1 MLRVDGRLSNQ
12 KTTNM
17 TNEILHLAN
26 HIAPMLTA
34 AADAATDPTTEA
46 ARAAATGGVFL
57 AFKGGLACL
66 GSGIGVGL
74 AGSKASEAVGRNPN
88 AFGKIL
94 VIGILAMAF
103 AEAISFYGL
112 LIPQK

>member
-1 MLRVDGRLSNQ
+1 V
-12 KTTNM
+12 
-17 TNEILHLAN
+17 LAQA
-26 HIAPMLTA
+26 APESA
-34 AADAATDPTTEA
+34 VSYA
-46 ARAAATGGVFL
+46 

-74 AGSKASEAVGRNPN
+74 AGSKAAEAVGRNPN

-112 LIPQK
+112 FLGKA